1 MLCAMYCW
9 TLLSGNTADA
19 PILMGVT
26 DDLAEAMRA
35 CEQPLEA
42 GKAFLAYIEA
52 VRPAMVVHSLDSCY
66 AGTGLIWIGRRTIDG
81 GVRWEEREGRIE
93 DLLGL
98 LSLP

>member
-1 MLCAMYCW
+1 MLCPMYCW

-26 DDLAEAMRA
+26 DDLAAAMRA

-66 AGTGLIWIGRRTIDG
+66 IRTGRTWTGRSTTDHR
-81 GVRWEEREGRIE
+81 VHWEERDEHSDPG
-93 DLLGL
+93 
-98 LSLP
+98 SLPLP